1 MSTEK
6 NWVDNHVQFVNGL
19 ANSDYN
25 LKQEKFIEDVFEIAF
40 GDNAINREF
49 SYEEVLNVLRD
60 NSDYVTNLKCEA

>member
-60 NSDYVTNLKCEA
+60 KSDYVTNLKCEA